1 MPAMLLQLYDR
12 LGLGNSADALFW
24 AICLVAFYGVFR
36 KFHLLPVLTSSFDL
50 CKQLTKAGFR
60 IFPWGV
66 LITIRW
72 SKTIQFLEW
81 IVEIPLP
88 YIPCSK
94 LCPTAAI
101 TNAFCFTATAS
112 AFNSQAFN
120 WVDQKQLVKIFTY
133 ESFVSTLRIHFT
145 SLGFDPK
152 LFAGHSFR
160 RGGAPFAYQVA
171 VPIKLIKALG
181 NWHSDTILIY
191 LTMPLTIRLYS
202 ANMLSKAIL
211 PHTPHHFHNT
221 NLTLPL
227 LLPLGLDHR
236 F

>member
-1 MPAMLLQLYDR
+1 MACSANSICYLCWLR
-12 LGLGNSADALFW
+12 LSICAGNWLR
-24 AICLVAFYGVFR
+24 LV
-36 KFHLLPVLTSSFDL
+36 LESSL
-50 CKQLTKAGFR
+50 
-60 IFPWGV
+60 GV
-66 LITIRW
+66 LITIHW

-101 TNAFCFTATAS
+101 TNAFCFTATVS

-133 ESFVSTLRIHFT
+133 ESFVSTLQIHFT

-221 NLTLPL
+221 NPSTSSTSGFGP
-227 LLPLGLDHR
+227 
-236 F
+236 